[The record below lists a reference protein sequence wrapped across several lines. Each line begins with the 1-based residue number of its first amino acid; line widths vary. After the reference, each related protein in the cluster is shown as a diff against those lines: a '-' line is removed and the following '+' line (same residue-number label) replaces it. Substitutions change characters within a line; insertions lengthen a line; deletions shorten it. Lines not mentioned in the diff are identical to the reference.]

1 MAAATTS
8 HTTAFPSPPQRL
20 QRSGPMAPLLTPQ
33 QQAQLQQQQQQA
45 PPPSSSLARR
55 GSLLARSHAAPIQS
69 VAAAQEAATQAWRSD
84 LRSLLTR
91 AEERFADVCW
101 TTAPPDDGAESDTA
115 SLSDAGS
122 SARRVLADWNFE
134 DRPRSSART
143 STDHTII
150 WAHKAI
156 LYARA
161 PNTFQA
167 RYLKLRSPAAQ
178 LGYNASNAS
187 LVSLPNLG
195 TDAAAATPQQSRS
208 TTPTSVATA
217 ASSRKSVRGS
227 KPPSSFSMKR
237 PSLRRPS
244 RSGSHQ
250 PSAGH
255 RLSAPA
261 PDDTA
266 SITSGIMTS
275 DSEPEGL
282 TLIRTISRG
291 PTPDLA
297 ARAGLARMP
306 SFSSDADSASRAD
319 TASILSEAS
328 TIRAPMSLNGVSQAY
343 FEATLEFLYTGEE
356 SMVDAFEFLYEDRVA
371 TDAER
376 GPAEKQEKL
385 RSDMTFMWRSKL
397 YSDVR
402 IVLDT
407 GQDRRGPDVDRDMP
421 DIPDANASVLSLP
434 QTIDTERVDDS
445 DDDDDELTSF
455 SSHRMILVSRSP
467 YFASLFLSPYA
478 DSRTSVLNL
487 PSPPFTPASLHFA
500 LGFLYTGT
508 LFFSNRT
515 FDLTTAFQLWRAGAY
530 LQVETLQHLV
540 AAMIAQDF
548 CHNFACSPPC
558 RKCLKR
564 VPRTLAFASSVDVAD
579 ADLAGMAVNAI
590 TGRDF
595 GLYWAKEVGNLHPT
609 LRDDI
614 VGLVCERVESRPRE
628 IISVLRQ
635 LSIVGRRIDTE
646 RASRWVEALRSMS
659 EIIEARLL
667 LVIRTRFDEIVKSQE
682 WADLING
689 VGQLGDVLE
698 KSLVMLV
705 DSLTEARA
713 AHTYQTL
720 VGQVLLRDDGFE
732 VETSKQ
738 AVEDAR
744 GGVLRYLKRR
754 WINVRAL
761 GGFNELEKWCLKEL
775 ADELGVAS
783 TDLLLPKEPAPP
795 EPPRTRTGLKPAV
808 VAQGAS
814 TPSQARTN
822 PLQRRAGSLPGA
834 AGATR
839 AGSPR
844 QSVPAVSS
852 RLRTSSTS
860 STGSATRAGSGSS
873 AAPTA
878 RADADADGEATG
890 PINLR
895 AAVLNRNAARTSVVN
910 GHRSANESVPSRSN
924 SAQMPATG
932 ARGDAASNSGRSGA
946 AAPPTRPAP
955 ATAGAVGSRSRTAS
969 GASGTSTTSS
979 HAGNGRAR
987 TASVRTT
994 SSVSSAAGV
1003 RPTASAGSLSSARS
1017 STAAPSR
1024 VVPKAAPK
1032 VGVPNGQAAADRSNG
1047 VKAQTGPDEQH
1058 AGASSTREG
1067 SPEADGA
1074 AQAASGP
1081 ARATSTK
1088 SGTLSAKNSAEL
1100 LTAASVGKAVRTT
1113 KSAASLR
1120 ASAKP
1125 SATTLA
1131 VPSAGARTSRPS
1143 SSLDKPLTPS
1153 VSGAGAG
1160 ARTAGASPQAKARL
1174 IAKAGMAGGSAA
1186 TSSSVSPAKHA
1197 FLRATPRPGGIFSLS
1212 STDSGKDLRQRTLS
1226 GGGSSTKSTA
1236 SAKVSA
1242 GKAPTSNGGS
1252 SVRTT
1257 STLGARTGVAAPGS
1271 RAGSA
1276 VSASTTAAKPAR
1288 TVVRGAPAAG
1298 RGGLDKAT
1306 AEPTASSGA
1315 LPSASPEMQPAPAD
1329 EDGDADVPDDASV
1342 VTAVERASDAASESG
1357 ADSDAAD
1364 TARSGSGSDTEEE
1377 GEGSLDPDETIT
1389 SFPLPAP
1396 RLVRPKSV
1404 GDGTLSLD
1412 GVGGDVAA
1420 AATTAGQTVSQL
1432 GGTALSLGIPCIV
1445 SFSSPSPSPPLSSTV
1460 RARHSARFHAT
1471 VKYIGPVL
1479 GWPGAWVGI
1488 EVALPLPRSLLAVS
1502 SPVLDGDGDASAG
1515 AGGEGVDL
1523 SRCPGG
1529 LHDGSVDGLRY
1540 FDLTMRWDMTPPR
1553 SSAVMGGGTFVSA
1566 AAASAAMAPFSP
1578 SLGTPSSLGG
1588 GGGVGEADTYFSN
1601 THSVTSAAAAA
1612 AAVRRSITP
1621 TPTHGSTPTSRPSS
1635 TLGPGVGGGSSKKQ
1649 KRRYPDR
1656 PERRQRRMAVLQ
1668 SLCRPP
1674 TVPHRPPADTV
1685 DRDGTDCSDA
1695 DDDEDDDEDEGEGQ
1709 DGGAGIKSRG
1719 LFVRPCDVL
1728 WVISAQ

>member
-895 AAVLNRNAARTSVVN
+895 A
-910 GHRSANESVPSRSN
+910 
-924 SAQMPATG
+924 
-932 ARGDAASNSGRSGA
+932 RGDAASNSGRSGA

-1288 TVVRGAPAAG
+1288 TVVP
-1298 RGGLDKAT
+1298 
-1306 AEPTASSGA
+1306 
-1315 LPSASPEMQPAPAD
+1315 
-1329 EDGDADVPDDASV
+1329 
-1342 VTAVERASDAASESG
+1342 
-1357 ADSDAAD
+1357 
-1364 TARSGSGSDTEEE
+1364 GSGSDTEEE